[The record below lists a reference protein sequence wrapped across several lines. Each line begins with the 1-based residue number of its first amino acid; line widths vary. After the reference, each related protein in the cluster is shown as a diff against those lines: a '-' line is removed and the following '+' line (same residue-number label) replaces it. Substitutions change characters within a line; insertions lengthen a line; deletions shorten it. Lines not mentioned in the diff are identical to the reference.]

1 MNSAFMDGDRLL
13 NTKEAARFL
22 RVSEAS
28 IRRWSDSGLLP
39 ARRVG
44 RRRERRFTQAD
55 LEQFLGQ
62 RSGHPHP
69 AATTPQAL
77 TIAGVSVPIRSH
89 IAPLY
94 STDAGGL
101 RLTVPFLA
109 DGLKAQQPCF
119 LIASG
124 PVLERYVKAL
134 TEEHAIDFAAATRSG
149 ALVVLPSPGSNPAE
163 AIATWERLMA
173 TALAGGPTILRIVG
187 EMASVRPNFASDA
200 ELLIFE
206 EAYDVMARRF
216 PAVSLCQYDVREFSG
231 ESVLRV
237 LKAHPDIFE
246 KHLGGFLN

>member
-1 MNSAFMDGDRLL
+1 MHSTVMAGDRLL
-13 NTKEAARFL
+13 NTAEAARFL

-44 RRRERRFTQAD
+44 RRRERRFTKAD

-62 RSGHPHP
+62 RSGHPQPP
-69 AATTPQAL
+69 AITPQAL
-77 TIAGVSVPIRSH
+77 TIAGVSVPVRSH

-109 DGLKAQQPCF
+109 EGLKAGQPCF
-119 LIASG
+119 LIANG
-124 PVLERYVKAL
+124 PVLGRYVKAL
-134 TEEHAIDFAAATRSG
+134 TEEHGIDFVAATRSG
-149 ALVVLPSPGSNPAE
+149 TLVVLPSPGANPAE

-173 TALAGGPTILRIVG
+173 IALAGGPTILRIVG
-187 EMASVRPNFASDA
+187 EMASFRNVFASDA
-200 ELLIFE
+200 DLFAFE
-206 EAYDVMARRF
+206 EAYDLMAKRF
-216 PAVSLCQYDVREFSG
+216 PAVTLCQYDVRDFSG

-246 KHLGGFLN
+246 KHFGGFLN